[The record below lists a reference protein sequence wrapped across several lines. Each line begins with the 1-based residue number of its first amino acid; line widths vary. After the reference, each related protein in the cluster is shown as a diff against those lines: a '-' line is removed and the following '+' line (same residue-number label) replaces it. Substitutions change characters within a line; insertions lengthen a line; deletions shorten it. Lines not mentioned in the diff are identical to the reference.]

1 MRVLLRSLILLLLIL
16 WVGAVMY
23 FPVLAWAAFSSLPD
37 AHQAGMIVGKS
48 LKTLHREGLIAGFL
62 LILFLALAQRLR
74 AFSRNII
81 APIILIVVMMG
92 LTAFSQ
98 YSIIPRMENDR
109 VNAGGVIEAVPQ
121 SNPYRADFDR
131 LHRESVIFEEGV
143 LGAGILATI
152 AVAWAAAPGAAEEPP
167 V

>member
-23 FPVLAWAAFSSLPD
+23 FPVLAWASFTTLPD
-37 AHQAGMIVGKS
+37 PHQAGMIVAKS
-48 LKTLHREGLIAGFL
+48 LKTLHREGLIAGVL
-62 LILFLALAQRLR
+62 LILFLAVAQRIR
-74 AFSRNII
+74 AFSRNVV

-98 YSIIPRMENDR
+98 FSIIPRMENDR
-109 VNAGGVIEAVPQ
+109 IDAGGVIEAAPQ

-131 LHRESVIFEEGV
+131 LHRQSVTVEEGV
-143 LGAGILATI
+143 LAAGILAAI
-152 AVAWAAAPGAAEEPP
+152 AVAWAASPGPGTNP
-167 V
+167 QP